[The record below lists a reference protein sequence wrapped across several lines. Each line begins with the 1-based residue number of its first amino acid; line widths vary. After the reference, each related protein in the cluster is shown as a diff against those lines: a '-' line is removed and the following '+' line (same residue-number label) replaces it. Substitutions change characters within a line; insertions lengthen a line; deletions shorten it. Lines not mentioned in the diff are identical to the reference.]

1 MAEYKYNSVYCS
13 IFFMFKASLE
23 TLSVTWNYTDPDS
36 DISQINLGIYEAK
49 AGRTRKIYPSE

>member
-1 MAEYKYNSVYCS
+1 
-13 IFFMFKASLE
+13 MFKASLE

-36 DISQINLGIYEAK
+36 GISQINLGIYEAK